1 MTIAETDN
9 QIKGIIKQWHV
20 YGAEAIIGALVRAC
34 KNEPYLQGEDLYKLL
49 DSALSR
55 LDRERKAAETR

>member
-9 QIKGIIKQWHV
+9 QIKGVITQWHV
-20 YGAEAIIGALVRAC
+20 YGAEAIVGALVRAC
-34 KNEPYLQGEDLYKLL
+34 KNEPYLQSDDLHKLL
-49 DSALSR
+49 DDALAR